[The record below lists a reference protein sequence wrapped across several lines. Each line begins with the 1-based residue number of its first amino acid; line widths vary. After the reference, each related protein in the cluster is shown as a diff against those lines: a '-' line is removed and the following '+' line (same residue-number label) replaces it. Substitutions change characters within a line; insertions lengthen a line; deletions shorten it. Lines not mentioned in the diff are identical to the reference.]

1 MKDIKTLLKLEWEKT
16 FWNGS
21 FRAII
26 ATYTLLFLMVVLIGS
41 QVGLNI
47 NGVRVDKLFVFPHVW
62 QTLSWIASW
71 FNLLLGILMI
81 VLVTS
86 EFQFRTFRK
95 QLIDGISRPQ
105 LLIAK
110 GGVAVILALFVV
122 AITLTTAITTGL
134 LMGNAEQVSAFSGI
148 EVLLV
153 LFIQALAYL
162 VLGILI
168 SFSVKNTALSI
179 LSFILLFF
187 PIEPIIRAF
196 FSSETGAFFPMKSI
210 SDLTPMP
217 DFFGI
222 AAGDLIQI
230 NQQFTPEGVAI
241 NEPTISWISTI
252 TVVVYI
258 ALFSFALR
266 AIVAKRN
273 F

>member
-1 MKDIKTLLKLEWEKT
+1 MNDIKMLLRLEWEKT

-21 FRAII
+21 FRAIMAI
-26 ATYTLLFLMVVLIGS
+26 HVLLFLMVVLVGS
-41 QVGLNI
+41 QIGLNI
-47 NGVRVDKLFVFPHVW
+47 NGVRIDKLFVFPHVW

-86 EFQFRTFRK
+86 EFQFRTIRK

-105 LLIAK
+105 LLVAK

-122 AITLTTAITTGL
+122 IITLFTAITTGL
-134 LMGNAEQVSAFSGI
+134 LMGNTEHTSPFSGI
-148 EVLLV
+148 EILIV

-162 VLGILI
+162 ILGILI

-187 PIEPIIRAF
+187 PIEPIFRAF
-196 FSSETGAFFPMKSI
+196 FSSKITAFFPMKSI

-266 AIVAKRN
+266 TIVAKRN